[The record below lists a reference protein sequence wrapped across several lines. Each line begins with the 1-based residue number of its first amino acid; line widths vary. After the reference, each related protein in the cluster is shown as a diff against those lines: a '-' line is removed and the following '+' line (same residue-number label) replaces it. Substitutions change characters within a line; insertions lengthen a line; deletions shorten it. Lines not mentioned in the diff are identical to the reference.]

1 MSLCEVSARVLSP
14 TPDSQNIIKLITEQ
28 LTARRISEINP
39 VSIKALID
47 MGFSRQQAMRALRR
61 K

>member
-1 MSLCEVSARVLSP
+1 MSLCEVSARILSP

-39 VSIKALID
+39 ISVKAIVD
-47 MGFSRQQAMRALRR
+47 MGFTRQQAIRALRR